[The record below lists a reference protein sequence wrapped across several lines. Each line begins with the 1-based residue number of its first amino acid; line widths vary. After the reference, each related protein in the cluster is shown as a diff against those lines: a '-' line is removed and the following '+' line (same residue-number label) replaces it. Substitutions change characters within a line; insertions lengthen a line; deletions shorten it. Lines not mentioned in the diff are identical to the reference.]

1 MAFNSI
7 DYLIFLIVAFVIH
20 WVLPQRARMFWLWA
34 LSYFFYAQWNEK
46 YLFLIAVSTLVDYSC
61 ALGMERKPGKAKLYL
76 AISLLSNLG
85 ILFTFKYLGF
95 FSEIAFQLGEILGRP
110 IYVPILEI
118 LLPVGISFYTLQ
130 TLSYSIDVYKKQI
143 KAEPSFPHFA
153 TFVSFF
159 PQLVAGPIERAKHIL
174 PQLHRTPT
182 LDADRFNSGLRLI
195 LWGLAKKTVIA
206 DRLAPHM
213 EYVYHQ
219 HSNPDSGTVLLA
231 SLLANVL
238 IYVDFSAYSDI
249 AIGSA
254 RILGYNLRL
263 NFHFPLFSRSMP
275 DFWKRWH
282 TSLHD
287 FFIDYVYRPI
297 GGRRVPWA
305 QWLFNIFIIFIIS
318 GLWHGAAWNFVV
330 WSIFHMLL
338 VWGHIHLA
346 KLWTWLGWH
355 TPTSPWHQLWQ
366 IPLVHLQ
373 RALSMIF
380 FFIPDPSRAWE
391 LFTGL
396 FVSGYSLQPS
406 ALLPYPAFVQLLL
419 ILGPLALMIIEG
431 IHLRRSWSD
440 RLKTMPL
447 PLNWGLHYLLIFA
460 IAILGV
466 ETNNPFIYFQF

>member
-7 DYLIFLIVAFVIH
+7 DYLVFLTVAFLVH
-20 WVLPQRARMFWLWA
+20 WALPQRIKMFWLWA

-46 YLFLIAVSTLVDYSC
+46 YLILIALSTLVDYGC
-61 ALGMERKPGKAKLYL
+61 ALGMERKPLRAKVYL
-76 AISLLSNLG
+76 IISLLSNLG

-95 FSEIAFQLGEILGRP
+95 FSEVAQQLGELLGRP
-110 IYVPILEI
+110 LYVPILEV

-130 TLSYSIDVYKKQI
+130 TLSYSIDVYNKKI
-143 KAEPSFPHFA
+143 KPEHSFPHFA
-153 TFVSFF
+153 TYVSFF
-159 PQLVAGPIERAKHIL
+159 PQLVAGPIERAGHIL
-174 PQLHRTPT
+174 PQLNRRPS
-182 LDADRFNSGLRLI
+182 LNIECFNSGLRLI
-195 LWGLAKKTVIA
+195 LWGLVKKTVLA
-206 DRLAPHM
+206 DRIAPHM

-219 HSNPDSGTVLLA
+219 HHDPDNGTVLFA
-231 SLLANVL
+231 SILANIL

-254 RILGYNLRL
+254 RLLGYQLRV
-263 NFHFPLFSRSMP
+263 NFNFPLFSRSMP

-287 FFIDYVYRPI
+287 FFIDYIYYPI
-297 GGRRVPWA
+297 GGRRVNWSR
-305 QWLFNIFIIFIIS
+305 WLFNIFVIFIIS
-318 GLWHGAAWNFVV
+318 GLWHGAAWNFVA

-338 VWGHIHLA
+338 VWVHIHLA
-346 KLWTWLGWH
+346 KLWQLQGWAM
-355 TPTSPWHQLWQ
+355 PSSPWHALWQ

-380 FFIPDPSRAWE
+380 FFIPNPSRAWE
-391 LFTGL
+391 LFRNL
-396 FVSGYSLQPS
+396 FTENYSFQIGT
-406 ALLPYPAFVQLLL
+406 LLPYPSFVQAL
-419 ILGPLALMIIEG
+419 ILLGPILLMILEG
-431 IHLRRSWSD
+431 LHIRRSWGQ

-447 PLNWGLHYLLIFA
+447 PFNWTLHYALILS